1 MVTVALLPLM
11 PFTQVLISVKV
22 ASFRVL
28 VLVQVI
34 TESPAVT
41 VSVLPLSAVALP
53 VQARVAL

>member
-1 MVTVALLPLM
+1 M
-11 PFTQVLISVKV
+11 ISVKV
-22 ASFRVL
+22 ACLRVL